1 MALLERDEILA
12 DLREELTRAMS
23 GHGRVALLRGEAGV
37 GKTALLDRF
46 ARGAPS
52 GVLVLLGACD
62 PLNTPRPLG
71 PLADVVP
78 GLGPAA
84 MREYER
90 GHDSTTGVAGV
101 FRVVMDAL
109 RAGPTK
115 VLVFEDV
122 HWADEATLDLMRL
135 LGRRIN
141 DRRAMLV
148 ASYRDDEIGP
158 THRLRILLGD
168 LAGVPWVRRYAVP
181 PLSEAAVAR
190 LAAGQRRDVPELYRV
205 TGGNPFFVTEVLAS
219 EGEGIPETV
228 TDAVV
233 GRLTRVSPGSR
244 RAAEVV
250 AVLGIPAPVH
260 VVGGLIEN
268 TAEAI
273 EELVGAGL
281 LIDVRGAV
289 AFRHELARMA
299 VVGTVPGF
307 RRTTLHAAVLNVLR
321 VDPATRE
328 DSALLAHHAELAGD
342 KDAVLTFGQR
352 AAARAAAVGAH
363 QEAASHYERLLRSG
377 APLPLPRR
385 ASLLERLAREH
396 FMSSHLA
403 QSIDA
408 TKAALQLRESLGD
421 VRRQGENLRWL
432 SFVLWPVG
440 RGGESKRAGRRAV
453 EVLEALPPSP
463 ELAWAY
469 TNMCQLS
476 AYDQDGVA
484 IAEHYA
490 ERAVTLGK
498 QFDNPEI
505 VEQALF
511 HLAATRYLCADDSAD
526 GGATD
531 DDAGGDSWA
540 DMEQA
545 RERALAAGLVEP
557 ATFMAMVMGGFGTL
571 HREHSRAF
579 AALDLVEKCALDYDI
594 PTYLLVSRGA
604 RAFGLVSLG
613 RWMEAA
619 DLAELV
625 LNHPM
630 SPPIARI
637 FPLTASALG
646 SARQGD
652 MEVWPLLDEALHL
665 AEPTGL
671 IVGPTRAARAEVAWL
686 AGNAAQARTEAQH
699 GLAATSTHTDP
710 WATGELARWLRI
722 AGGEPPAVRT
732 TQVHALEQAGDWESA
747 ARLWSQLGCPY
758 DGAVARLAGNPP
770 AIIEAVHMF
779 ESLGARPAAAIGRA
793 RLRAQGIRYRQTG
806 PRPRT
811 KANPYMLTAR
821 QLEILDLIRE
831 GLTTRQIAA
840 RLHISPKTA
849 DHHITAIL
857 TKMNVHSRADAA
869 RKLPP

>member
-1 MALLERDEILA
+1 MVLLERDELLA
-12 DLREELTRAMS
+12 DLREELTRATS
-23 GHGRVALLRGEAGV
+23 SHGRVVLLRGEAGV
-37 GKTALLDRF
+37 GKTALLSQF
-46 ARGAPS
+46 ASQAPS
-52 GVLVLLGACD
+52 GVQVLIGACD
-62 PLNTPRPLG
+62 PLGTPRPLG
-71 PLADVVP
+71 PLADIGP

-84 MREYER
+84 VREYER
-90 GHDSTTGVAGV
+90 RHDRTTGVAGV

-109 RAGPTK
+109 QSGLPK

-135 LGRRIN
+135 LSRRI
-141 DRRAMLV
+141 DDLPAMLM

-158 THRLRILLGD
+158 AHRLRILLGD
-168 LAGVPWVRRYAVP
+168 LAGVPSVRRYAVP

-190 LAAGQRRDVPELYRV
+190 LATGQRRDVPELYRV

-219 EGEGIPETV
+219 DGEGIPETV
-228 TDAVV
+228 TDAVL
-233 GRLTRVSPGSR
+233 GRLTKVSPGSR
-244 RAAEVV
+244 RAAEMV
-250 AVLGIPAPVH
+250 ALLGIPAPVH
-260 VVGGLIEN
+260 LVGQLVEN
-268 TAEAI
+268 ATEAVD
-273 EELVGAGL
+273 ELVGAGL
-281 LIDVRGAV
+281 LIDVRGAI

-307 RRTTLHAAVLNVLR
+307 RRTTLHAAVLDVLSM
-321 VDPATRE
+321 DPATRG

-342 KDAVLTFGQR
+342 KDAVLTFGER

-363 QEAASHYERLLRSG
+363 QEAASHYERLLRFPAS
-377 APLPLPRR
+377 LPPPRR

-408 TKAALQLRESLGD
+408 TQAALQLRESLGD
-421 VRRQGENLRWL
+421 VRQQGENLRWL
-432 SFVLWPVG
+432 SFVLWPTG
-440 RGGESKRAGRRAV
+440 RGNESKRAGRRAV
-453 EVLEALPPSP
+453 ELLETLPLCR

-484 IAEHYA
+484 AAEHYA
-490 ERAVTLGK
+490 GRAISLGE
-498 QFDNPEI
+498 QFNDPEI
-505 VEQALF
+505 VEQARF
-511 HLAATRYLCADDSAD
+511 HLAATQYLCADDDTGD
-526 GGATD
+526 GVN
-531 DDAGGDSWA
+531 SWA

-545 RERALAAGLVEP
+545 RDRALAAGLVEP
-557 ATFMAMVMGGFGTL
+557 ATFMAMVMGGLGML
-571 HREHSRAF
+571 HREHSRAL

-613 RWMEAA
+613 RWTEAA
-619 DLAELV
+619 DLAALV
-625 LNHPM
+625 LDHPM

-637 FPLTASALG
+637 LPLTASALV

-652 MEVWPLLDEALHL
+652 MGMSPLLDEALHL

-671 IVGPTRAARAEVAWL
+671 IVGPARAARAEVAWL

-710 WATGELARWLRI
+710 WTTGELSRWLRI
-722 AGGEPPAVRT
+722 AGGNPPTVRT

-758 DGAVARLAGNPP
+758 DGAVARLAGDPD
-770 AIIEAVHMF
+770 AVIEAVHTF

-869 RKLPP
+869 RKLGP